1 MMTSMDFQLLRAGIT
16 EVFMQT
22 FRKPSFYERIFNVRN
37 SQQEYEE
44 FLSIVGLPNL
54 IEWNSDGGELP
65 MVKAIQGTRVVF
77 VHRDYGYMWSLS
89 KRLLRGNQ
97 YLNLSAE
104 LTRSAAQSAQYTVEA
119 LATAVIASGF
129 TVNGADGVPLFSTDH
144 PLMNGSTYSNR
155 IGAALSKASLQDAIT
170 RFRRAVNHRGQPI
183 TIEPRYLI
191 VPPELEFTAKELINS
206 SVVVAQSN
214 TSGYSTNY
222 TNVLQGIAEV
232 VVNPYLID
240 TNDWFLFADKSDH
253 KLMLFW
259 REKPNITTERDFR
272 TQGISSAI
280 NMALSVGY
288 VDWLGLVGSTV
299 A

>member
-22 FRKPSFYERIFNVRN
+22 FQKPSFYERIFNVRN

-104 LTRSAAQSAQYTVEA
+104 LTRSAAQAAQYTVEA

-129 TVNGADGVPLFSTDH
+129 TVAGADGVPLFSTDH

-155 IGAALSKASLQDAIT
+155 LGAALSKASLQDAIT

-206 SVVVAQSN
+206 SVVVAQGG
-214 TSGYSTNY
+214 SGFSTNY

-240 TNDWFLFADKSDH
+240 TNDWFLFADKGDH

-259 REKPNITTERDFR
+259 REKPNITTDRDFR

-288 VDWLGLVGSTV
+288 VDWMGLVGSSV